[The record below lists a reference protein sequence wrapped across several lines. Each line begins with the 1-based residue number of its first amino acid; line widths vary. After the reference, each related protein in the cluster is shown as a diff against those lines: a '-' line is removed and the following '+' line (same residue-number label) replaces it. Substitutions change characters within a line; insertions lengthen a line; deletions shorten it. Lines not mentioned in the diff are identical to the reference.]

1 MEFEHFNDSE
11 IKVWCV
17 KNIAENAFCPFR
29 SFWSLKPWSFQVSYN
44 PVSFPVLISIRR
56 YFYHLSPLV
65 PLFALRI
72 RFHNLFFLS
81 TYHFSVSG
89 EIPSF
94 RPPSSLHWSINPS
107 SPGSTYCWQL
117 LPLFPYS
124 SPLYTGYLTSFNP
137 DESKRR
143 LYISFHWVEEKTL
156 LSYSTS
162 LFFFPPLACFF
173 ASLMKLIWLKVEQFH
188 SSPLVPHF
196 LGNILPASSL

>member
-29 SFWSLKPWSFQVSYN
+29 SFWSLKPRSFQVSYN
-44 PVSFPVLISIRR
+44 PVSFPVLISIPR

-72 RFHNLFFLS
+72 RFHNLFFFSSLITSQSLEKYHPS
-81 TYHFSVSG
+81 T
-89 EIPSF
+89 
-94 RPPSSLHWSINPS
+94 PPSSLHWSINPS

-124 SPLYTGYLTSFNP
+124 SPLYTGYLTSFNL

-143 LYISFHWVEEKTL
+143 LYIFFHWVEEKL
-156 LSYSTS
+156 YWVIPLACFFSSTS
-162 LFFFPPLACFF
+162 LFF

-196 LGNILPASSL
+196 LGNILPACSL